1 MPEIEIKLTHPDPGV
16 LMAAFRDP
24 AIAVGSAE
32 QTIRMRSEYYD
43 TADEILFAARCGL
56 RFRAENERGVVTL
69 KTQSAPSDASGLSV
83 RGEFEVEADSLSE
96 ALPKICA
103 LAPAYAELLRKAAP
117 DLKMTAAVTFTR
129 IERHA
134 VFGETEIAFSVD
146 TGVFNNDP
154 AKPFAEFEAELKRGS
169 AEEMRTIC
177 ADLAKTYGLI
187 PLADSKLKRALACR
201 SR

>member
-1 MPEIEIKLTHPDPGV
+1 MPEIEIKLTHPDPSV
-16 LMAAFRDP
+16 LRAAFDDP
-24 AIAVGSAE
+24 AIAAGSTP
-32 QTIRMRSEYYD
+32 QTIRMCSEYYD
-43 TADEILFAARCGL
+43 TADEALFSAGCGL

-83 RGEFEVEADSLSE
+83 RGEFEVEAASISE
-96 ALPKICA
+96 ALPQICA
-103 LAPAYAELLRKAAP
+103 LAPAYADLLRQVAP
-117 DLKMTAAVTFTR
+117 TLKMTAAVTFTR

-154 AKPFAEFEAELKRGS
+154 TKPFAEFEAELKRGS
-169 AEEMRTIC
+169 SDKMVAIC
-177 ADLAKTYGLI
+177 AELAKTYGLV

-201 SR
+201 S

>member
-1 MPEIEIKLTHPDPGV
+1 MPEIEIKLTHPDPSV
-16 LMAAFRDP
+16 LRAAFDDP
-24 AIAVGSAE
+24 AIAAGSPP
-32 QTIRMRSEYYD
+32 QTIRMCSEYYD
-43 TADEILFAARCGL
+43 TADEALFSAGCGL

-83 RGEFEVEADSLSE
+83 RGEFEVEAASISE
-96 ALPKICA
+96 ALPQICA
-103 LAPAYAELLRKAAP
+103 LAPAYADLLRQVAST
-117 DLKMTAAVTFTR
+117 LKKIAAVAFTR

-169 AEEMRTIC
+169 SDKMVAIC
-177 ADLAKTYGLI
+177 AELAKTYDLV

-201 SR
+201 S

>member
-1 MPEIEIKLTHPDPGV
+1 MPEIEIKLMHPDPSV
-16 LMAAFRDP
+16 LRAAFDDP
-24 AIAVGSAE
+24 SIAVGGNP
-32 QTIRMRSEYYD
+32 QTIRMCSEYYD
-43 TADEILFAARCGL
+43 TADEALFSAGCGL

-83 RGEFEVEADSLSE
+83 RGEFEVEAASISE
-96 ALPKICA
+96 ALPQICA
-103 LAPAYAELLRKAAP
+103 LAPAYADLLRQVAST
-117 DLKMTAAVTFTR
+117 LKMTAAVTFTR

-146 TGVFNNDP
+146 TGVFNNNP

-169 AEEMRTIC
+169 SDKMVAIC
-177 ADLAKTYGLI
+177 AELAKTYDLV

-201 SR
+201 S

>member
-1 MPEIEIKLTHPDPGV
+1 MPEIEIKLTHPDPSV
-16 LMAAFRDP
+16 LRAAFDDP
-24 AIAVGSAE
+24 AIAAGSTP
-32 QTIRMRSEYYD
+32 QTIRMCSEYYD
-43 TADEILFAARCGL
+43 TADEALFSAGCGL

-83 RGEFEVEADSLSE
+83 RGEFEVEAASISE
-96 ALPKICA
+96 ALPQICA
-103 LAPAYAELLRKAAP
+103 LAPAYADLLRQVAST
-117 DLKMTAAVTFTR
+117 LKMTAAVTFTR

-169 AEEMRTIC
+169 SDKMVAIC
-177 ADLAKTYGLI
+177 AELAKTYDLV

-201 SR
+201 S

>member
-16 LMAAFRDP
+16 LRAAFDDP
-24 AIAVGSAE
+24 AIAVGSTP
-32 QTIRMRSEYYD
+32 QTIRMCSEYYD
-43 TADEILFAARCGL
+43 TADEALFSAGCGL

-83 RGEFEVEADSLSE
+83 RGEFEVEAASISE
-96 ALPKICA
+96 ALPQICA
-103 LAPAYAELLRKAAP
+103 LAPAYADLLCQVAP
-117 DLKMTAAVTFTR
+117 TLKMTAAVTFAR

-154 AKPFAEFEAELKRGS
+154 TKPFAEFEAELKRGS
-169 AEEMRTIC
+169 SDKMVAIC
-177 ADLAKTYGLI
+177 AELAKTYDLV

-201 SR
+201 S

>member
-1 MPEIEIKLTHPDPGV
+1 MPEIEIKLMHPDPSV
-16 LMAAFRDP
+16 LRAAFDDP
-24 AIAVGSAE
+24 AIAAGSTP
-32 QTIRMRSEYYD
+32 QTIRMCSEYYD
-43 TADEILFAARCGL
+43 TADEALFSAGCGL

-83 RGEFEVEADSLSE
+83 RGEFEVEAASISE
-96 ALPKICA
+96 ALPQICA
-103 LAPAYAELLRKAAP
+103 LAPAYADLLRQVAST
-117 DLKMTAAVTFTR
+117 LKKIAAVAFTR

-169 AEEMRTIC
+169 SDKMVAIC
-177 ADLAKTYGLI
+177 AELAKTYDLV

-201 SR
+201 S

>member
-1 MPEIEIKLTHPDPGV
+1 MPEIEIKLMHPDPSV
-16 LMAAFRDP
+16 LRAAFDDP
-24 AIAVGSAE
+24 AIAAGSTP
-32 QTIRMRSEYYD
+32 QTIRMCSEYYD
-43 TADEILFAARCGL
+43 TADEALFSAGCGL

-83 RGEFEVEADSLSE
+83 RGEFEVEAASISE
-96 ALPKICA
+96 ALPQICA
-103 LAPAYAELLRKAAP
+103 FAPAYADLLRQVAST
-117 DLKMTAAVTFTR
+117 LKKIAAVAFTR

-169 AEEMRTIC
+169 SDKMVAIC
-177 ADLAKTYGLI
+177 AELAKTYDLV

-201 SR
+201 S